1 VAKAAFTFKQGPDAS
16 KIVKAGAVR
25 GLTLAGEY
33 VLGESNAVV
42 PIEEGTLERSGTTSV
57 DPAKLQAAVSYDTP
71 YAVRQHED
79 LSLRHD
85 PGRQAK
91 YLENTMNAEVGA
103 VRKIIADTIKGS
115 L

>member
-1 VAKAAFTFKQGPDAS
+1 MAKAAFTFKPGPDAS

-25 GLTLAGEY
+25 GLTLAAEY
-33 VLGESNAVV
+33 VLGESNQIV
-42 PIEEGTLERSGTTSV
+42 PIEEGTLGRSGATSV
-57 DPAKLQAAVSYDTP
+57 DPATLRASVSYDTS

-103 VRKIIADTIKGS
+103 VRKIIAEAIKGS